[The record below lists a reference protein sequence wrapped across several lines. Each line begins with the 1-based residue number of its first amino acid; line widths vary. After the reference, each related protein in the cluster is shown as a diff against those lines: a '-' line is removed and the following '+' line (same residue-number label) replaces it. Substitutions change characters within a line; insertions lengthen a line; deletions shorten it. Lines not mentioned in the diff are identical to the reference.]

1 MSKDNS
7 DFFKIKMN
15 GRLLKID
22 YLAAICPLICR
33 KYW

>member
-7 DFFKIKMN
+7 DFFKIKN